1 MRGVARSALWKPS
14 FLLTQVGV
22 IGVLLSLRTSVGYSQ
37 VLVIPTLPGLEK
49 VGAQALKPQWAPVDS
64 VALELMKRP
73 GMDVVRYQADRLEY
87 RANDG
92 LMMLVGKKGSEPPWI
107 GKPYRSSP
115 TPSSFE
121 VASTACSPAVTRLAC
136 ATQPAETW
144 SPSVSWRT
152 TWRAGRERQ
161 RRVEHYD
168 EWQLVRRGPP
178 RGLFRC

>member
-92 LMMLVGKKGSEPPWI
+92 LMMLVGKKGASRRGSASRI
-107 GKPYRSSP
+107 ARRRHHRVSRS
-115 TPSSFE
+115 
-121 VASTACSPAVTRLAC
+121 R
-136 ATQPAETW
+136 
-144 SPSVSWRT
+144 
-152 TWRAGRERQ
+152 RQ
-161 RRVEHYD
+161 RAR
-168 EWQLVRRGPP
+168 P
-178 RGLFRC
+178 R